1 MGIYSYRLIKF
12 MPRKQKLRQVSFQ
25 PRVTYFKPRGV
36 ALSLLEEVN
45 LSLDELE
52 SLRLVDWEGQ
62 EQTLAA
68 KSMKISQSTLQR
80 ILAGARKKIAQALV
94 RGQAIKIKGGEVIMV
109 GFGRGQGRGFSA
121 GPRRGRQGGSFSAG
135 PGGICVCTNPNCQH
149 EITHAVGVPCYQI
162 KCPKCGS
169 PMIRKR

>member
-1 MGIYSYRLIKF
+1 
-12 MPRKQKLRQVSFQ
+12 MPRRIKLRQISFQ
-25 PRVTYFKPRGV
+25 PQVTYFKPRGV
-36 ALSLLEEVN
+36 ALSSLEEIN

-80 ILAGARKKIAQALV
+80 ILAKAREKVAQALV
-94 RGQAIKIKGGEVIMV
+94 CGQAIKIKGGEVMMV

-121 GPRRGRQGGSFSAG
+121 GPRRGRMGGSFSAG
-135 PGGICVCTNPNCQH
+135 PGGICVCTNPDCQH
-149 EITHAVGVPCYQI
+149 EITHTAGAPCYQA